1 VKPTYTEVLLPLSI
15 RKKQTNL
22 EEERP
27 LNETGQP
34 VSKRKNKLRRRMS
47 INPDWANLVS
57 LALDVILEKL
67 IEPIDRIWFASVCKN
82 WYSIANLNHQYN
94 HQFRGNILPMLM
106 IPTENSFEKR
116 SLYSVLANRVYPFE
130 LTMLYN
136 QRCCGSSHGWL
147 ATIDEEDVITW
158 VNPFKNVA
166 PISLPCKNII

>member
-1 VKPTYTEVLLPLSI
+1 
-15 RKKQTNL
+15 
-22 EEERP
+22 
-27 LNETGQP
+27 
-34 VSKRKNKLRRRMS
+34 MS

-82 WYSIANLNHQYN
+82 WHSIANLNHQYN

>member
-67 IEPIDRIWFASVCKN
+67 IEPIDRIWFASKIGTQLQT
-82 WYSIANLNHQYN
+82 SIINTTTNL
-94 HQFRGNILPMLM
+94 
-106 IPTENSFEKR
+106 E
-116 SLYSVLANRVYPFE
+116 
-130 LTMLYN
+130 
-136 QRCCGSSHGWL
+136 
-147 ATIDEEDVITW
+147 VIY
-158 VNPFKNVA
+158 F
-166 PISLPCKNII
+166 LC